1 MNAPNDAP
9 LAFSHAPILRDEVVR
24 LARVHGCVRL
34 VDCTVGGAGHSAA
47 LLEALPNA
55 QLLAL
60 DRDPSAIVTAKAR
73 LALFGARA
81 QVLHATFSQ
90 LGEALAQ
97 APYAGLPDFVLAD
110 FGVSSHQLDT
120 PGRGFSFRFDGPLDM
135 RMDPSRGESAAELIA
150 RITPEE
156 LADIIYRFGEERQS
170 RRIARA
176 LCAAAPKT
184 TLQAAQVVRGQ
195 LPRPRPG
202 ARRIDPATRTFQ
214 ALRVAVNDELGE
226 IEALLAA
233 LPDLL
238 ADGGLAAALS
248 FHSLEDRLLKHAL
261 RSFAHPCTCPPQL
274 PMCACGRRPT
284 LRLGPA
290 QGVLADAEEVTHNP
304 RARSARL
311 RWAQRLA
318 RAGQTAEA
326 VATDPGQT
334 R

>member
-1 MNAPNDAP
+1 MSAPDDAP

-24 LARVHGCVRL
+24 LAREHGCVRL

-60 DRDPSAIVTAKAR
+60 DRDPSAVATARAR
-73 LALFGARA
+73 LAAFGARA
-81 QVLHATFSQ
+81 QVVHATFSQ
-90 LGEALAQ
+90 LGAALSQ
-97 APYAGLPDFVLAD
+97 APYAGPADFVLAD

-135 RMDPSRGESAAELIA
+135 RMDPGRGESAAELIA
-150 RITPEE
+150 RSTPED

-226 IEALLAA
+226 IESLLAA
-233 LPDLL
+233 LPDVL
-238 ADGGLAAALS
+238 ADGGVAAALS

-274 PMCACGRRPT
+274 PVCACGRQPSM
-284 LRLGPA
+284 RLGSA
-290 QGVLADAEEVTHNP
+290 QGVLAGADEVAHNP

-318 RAGQTAEA
+318 RAGVVTEA
-326 VATDPGQT
+326 PTMDLGRT